1 MKILLGIIVSYILG
15 SFPSAYIVTKLKTG
29 KDIREIGTKNM
40 GTGNVFHTVGVK
52 EGLLVLFL
60 DAGKGVLSTYISMKV
75 LKLAPYLALST
86 SFFAVIGHVYPI
98 FLGFKGGKGAA
109 TTLGVQLAFLYLYF
123 DLKVFL
129 IFFSIILAVYLLFIV
144 MTKSQVI
151 SLFFLFPLYPILLYY
166 FSRDLKVFL
175 ISTLFV
181 VVVESFGF
189 NTFKRDFTRLYSF
202 RKKK

>member
-15 SFPSAYIVTKLKTG
+15 SFPSAYIVTLVRTG

-40 GTGNVFHTVGVK
+40 GTGNVFHNVGVK
-52 EGLLVLFL
+52 EGLLVLLL
-60 DAGKGVLSTYISMKV
+60 DAGKGILSTYFSMEV
-75 LKLAPYLALST
+75 LKLAPYLALFT

-109 TTLGVQLAFLYLYF
+109 TTLGVQLTFLYLYF

-129 IFFSIILAVYLLFIV
+129 IFFSIILAMYLLLIV
-144 MTKSQVI
+144 ITKSQVV
-151 SLFFLFPLYPILLYY
+151 SLFFLFPIYPILLYY
-166 FSRDLKVFL
+166 FSRDLKV
-175 ISTLFV
+175 LFV
-181 VVVESFGF
+181 SILFVFVVELFGF
-189 NTFKRDFTRLYSF
+189 NTFKRDFTSLYSL